1 MGKGETQ
8 FCEQCYDA
16 ISAQTTAAQ
25 QLSWC
30 LFQGN
35 QPLQPQQF

>member
-25 QLSWC
+25 HFSWG

-35 QPLQPQQF
+35 QHLQSQQF